1 MTASK
6 RDFIKAGLATMVL
19 SAVPSSVLAKKRP
32 VVRDILNRSVEYP
45 EKIERIY
52 LADSSLVFLYA
63 TLRGRHF
70 LQKLVAIPS
79 NFRTADL
86 RSYQQY
92 SHAFPDIKMLPHLP
106 AIGGAQVNLETVLAL
121 KPNIIFTTTG
131 TYAGL
136 QANGLLTLLQR
147 AGVSVIVLDMS
158 IDPIAN
164 TPKSISIMAEVLG
177 LQNRA
182 KQINQFI
189 KTHLDI
195 VKTRLMSAKP
205 EAINVLLER
214 AAGFSEE
221 CCFAYGNGNFAQF
234 LTFAGGG
241 NVASQYIGTTYG
253 VLNQETIIHT
263 KAQMVI
269 VTGTDWSGYNPKGN
283 WVGLGPG
290 ANLSIARQ
298 KLRLLMERNAF
309 KTLTAVKQRQVHAI
323 WHTFYDSPFGF
334 IAILKFANWLYPTL
348 FADLDANNVFQS
360 FTEQFLPVEWE
371 EGYWV
376 SL

>member
-1 MTASK
+1 MKASK
-6 RDFIKAGLATMVL
+6 RDFIKAGLATMAL
-19 SAVPSSVLAKKRP
+19 SVVPSSAFAETRP
-32 VVRDILNRSVEYP
+32 VVRDILNRYVEYP
-45 EKIERIY
+45 EKIDRIY

-63 TLRGRHF
+63 TLNGSRF
-70 LQKLVAIPS
+70 LDKLVALPS

-92 SHAFPDIKMLPHLP
+92 SRTFPDIKKIPHLP
-106 AIGGAQVNLETVLAL
+106 AIGGAQVNLETILAL
-121 KPNIIFTTTG
+121 KPSIIFTTTG
-131 TYAGL
+131 TFVGL

-147 AGVSVIVLDMS
+147 SGVSVIVLDMS

-177 LQNRA
+177 RQERA

-189 KTHLDI
+189 KAHLEI
-195 VKTRLMSAKP
+195 VKNRLINAKL

-234 LTFAGGG
+234 LTFAGGR
-241 NVASQYIGTTYG
+241 NVASQYIDGTYG

-290 ANLSIARQ
+290 ANLSIAQQ

-334 IAILKFANWLYPTL
+334 IAILKFAGWLHPTL
-348 FADLDANNVFQS
+348 FADLDANEIFKS
-360 FTEQFLPVEWE
+360 FTEQFLPVKWE